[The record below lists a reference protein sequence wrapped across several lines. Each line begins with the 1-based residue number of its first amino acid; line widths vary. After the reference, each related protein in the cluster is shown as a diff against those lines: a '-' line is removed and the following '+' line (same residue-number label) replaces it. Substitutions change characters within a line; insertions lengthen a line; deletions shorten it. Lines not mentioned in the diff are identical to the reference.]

1 MEKQKGKRYPKEI
14 RDKAVR
20 MVDEH
25 QGEYPS
31 QWACIIS
38 IAEKLGMTPE
48 TLRKWVRTAEDAGEP
63 LKDGMTAAEHM
74 KQLERENKELKR
86 SNESELRLSSGRSS
100 TANKSDGRFHR
111 QESR

>member
-31 QWACIIS
+31 QWVCIIS

-48 TLRKWVRTAEDAGEP
+48 TLRKWVRTVEDAGEP
-63 LKDGMTAAEHM
+63 LANGMAVSDRM
-74 KQLERENKELKR
+74 RQLERENKELRRTNEILKSAAAFFGAELDRQHKR
-86 SNESELRLSSGRSS
+86 
-100 TANKSDGRFHR
+100 
-111 QESR
+111 

>member
-48 TLRKWVRTAEDAGEP
+48 
-63 LKDGMTAAEHM
+63 
-74 KQLERENKELKR
+74 
-86 SNESELRLSSGRSS
+86 
-100 TANKSDGRFHR
+100 
-111 QESR
+111 

>member
-86 SNESELRLSSGRSS
+86 SNEILKRAAAFFGAEL
-100 TANKSDGRFHR
+100 DR
-111 QESR
+111 QQK

>member
-1 MEKQKGKRYPKEI
+1 MEKKKGTRYPKEI

-25 QGEYPS
+25 QSEYSS

-48 TLRKWVRTAEDAGEP
+48 TLRKWVRKAEEASAGAP
-63 LKDGMTAAEHM
+63 LKDGLTAVERM
-74 KQLERENKELKR
+74 KELERENKELRR
-86 SNESELRLSSGRSS
+86 SNEILKSAAAFFGAEL
-100 TANKSDGRFHR
+100 DR
-111 QESR
+111 QHKR